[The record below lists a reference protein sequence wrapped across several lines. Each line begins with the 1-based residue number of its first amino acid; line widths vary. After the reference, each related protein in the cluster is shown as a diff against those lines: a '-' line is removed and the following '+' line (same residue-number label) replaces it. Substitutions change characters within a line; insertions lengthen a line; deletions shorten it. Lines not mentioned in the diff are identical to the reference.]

1 MSLLMIDNLSG
12 QVKIG
17 DSPQTLHPASVL
29 ELESDSKVLV
39 ITRVTDAQ
47 MATITPLRGALVYNI
62 DQDCL
67 HYFDGTQWINICK
80 ALDNSFSISTLAVVN
95 THQDAKDNTIVVT
108 ETVNP
113 DGSPNYNFEVN
124 QINGTNI

>member
-1 MSLLMIDNLSG
+1 MSLLMIDSLSG

-47 MATITPLRGALVYNI
+47 MIAINPLRGALVYNT
-62 DQDCL
+62 DHNCL
-67 HYFDGTQWINICK
+67 HYFDGTQWINICE
-80 ALDNSFSISTLAVVN
+80 ALDNSFTVSTRADFFKADL
-95 THQDAKDNTIVVT
+95 
-108 ETVNP
+108 
-113 DGSPNYNFEVN
+113 
-124 QINGTNI
+124 